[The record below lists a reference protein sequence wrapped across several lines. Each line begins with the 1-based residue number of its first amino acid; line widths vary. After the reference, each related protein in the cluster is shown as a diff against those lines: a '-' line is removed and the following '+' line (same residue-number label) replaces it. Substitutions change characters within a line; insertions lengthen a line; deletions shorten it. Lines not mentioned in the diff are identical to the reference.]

1 MKCDP
6 VSLMKNNFLLTA
18 LLALLPLATSVTM
31 QAQGE
36 HSGEAVAVE
45 FTCVA
50 WEHLPY
56 PELFYRQGS
65 EHLPLA
71 LSEGERSKIYPLK
84 GAESLELFTR
94 KDKAAD
100 AGTSNV
106 PLEYELIG
114 TAPLL
119 KGVKRMLFLI
129 EAKQDAKGLPLR
141 LLGIDDSLETFPGGS
156 FRFIN
161 QTPDLLRIEFG
172 GTNCELP
179 PEALKVVIP
188 EIPASGG
195 FLPAIIKDAEGRNL
209 LENRFLAQPAGRELV
224 IISPPAEGR
233 TGLTMKFLS
242 EIVPASPPPGKKPD
256 SRK

>member
-6 VSLMKNNFLLTA
+6 VSLMKNKFLLTA

-36 HSGEAVAVE
+36 HSGEAGAVE

-56 PELFYRQGS
+56 PELFYRQGR
-65 EHLPLA
+65 EHLPLV
-71 LSEGERSKIYPLK
+71 LSQGERSKIYPLK

-100 AGTSNV
+100 TGTTNAT
-106 PLEYELIG
+106 LEYELIG

-129 EAKQDAKGLPLR
+129 EAKKDAKGLPLQ
-141 LLGIDDSLETFPGGS
+141 LLGIDDSLETFPAGS

-161 QTPDLLRIEFG
+161 QTPSPLRIEFG
-172 GTNCELP
+172 GTTCELP
-179 PEALKVVIP
+179 PDALKVVIP
-188 EIPASGG
+188 EIPAAGG

-209 LENRFLAQPAGRELV
+209 LENRFFAQHTVRELV

-233 TGLTMKFLS
+233 TGLAMKFLS
-242 EIVPASPPPGKKPD
+242 DTVPASTRSGKKPD

>member
-1 MKCDP
+1 MKFNLP
-6 VSLMKNNFLLTA
+6 SLMKNKFILTLLLT
-18 LLALLPLATSVTM
+18 LLPLATSVTM
-31 QAQGE
+31 QAKGE
-36 HSGEAVAVE
+36 DAGRSKGME
-45 FTCVA
+45 FTCAV

-65 EHLPLA
+65 EHLPLV
-71 LSEGERSKIYPLK
+71 LSEGQRSKIYPLK

-94 KDKAAD
+94 KDKPAA

-106 PLEYELIG
+106 SLEYELIG

-129 EAKQDAKGLPLR
+129 EAKKDAKGLPLQ
-141 LLGIDDSLETFPGGS
+141 LLGIDDSVETYPAGS

-172 GTNCELP
+172 GTSCELP
-179 PEALKVVIP
+179 PGALKVVMP
-188 EIPASGG
+188 EIPAAGG
-195 FLPAIIKDAEGRNL
+195 FLPAIIKNAEGRNL
-209 LENRFLAQPAGRELV
+209 LENRFFAQHAGRELV
-224 IISPPAEGR
+224 IIKPPAEGR
-233 TGLTMKFLS
+233 TELVMAYLS
-242 EIVPASPPPGKKPD
+242 DTVAVSPVPAKKPA

>member
-1 MKCDP
+1 M
-6 VSLMKNNFLLTA
+6 NNKFILTLLF
-18 LLALLPLATSVTM
+18 ALLPFITSVSI
-31 QAQGE
+31 QAKGE
-36 HSGEAVAVE
+36 NSGDAGTVE
-45 FTCVA
+45 FTCVT
-50 WEHLPY
+50 WDNLPY

-65 EHLPLA
+65 EHLPLV

-106 PLEYELIG
+106 SLEYELIG

-129 EAKQDAKGLPLR
+129 EAKKDPKGLTLQ
-141 LLGIDDSLETFPGGS
+141 LLGMDDSVKTFPAGS

-172 GTNCELP
+172 GTTYELP
-179 PEALKVVIP
+179 PGALKVVIP
-188 EIPASGG
+188 KIPAAGG
-195 FLPAIIKDAEGRNL
+195 FLPAFIKNKEDRNL
-209 LENRFLAQPAGRELV
+209 LENRFFAQHTGRELV
-224 IISPPAEGR
+224 IIKPPAGGR
-233 TGLTMKFLS
+233 TELTMKFLS
-242 EIVPASPPPGKKPD
+242 DTVALSPLPAKKPAS
-256 SRK
+256 RK